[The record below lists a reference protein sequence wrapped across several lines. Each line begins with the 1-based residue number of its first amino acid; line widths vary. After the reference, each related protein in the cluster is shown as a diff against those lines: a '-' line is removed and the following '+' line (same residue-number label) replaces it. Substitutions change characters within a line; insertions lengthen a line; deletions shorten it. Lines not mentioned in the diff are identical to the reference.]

1 MANPFFNA
9 LGSGGNPMNPM
20 QMLSQLRSN
29 PLAMLQKAGYNIPQ
43 NLNDPQAIIQ
53 HLMNSG
59 QITQQQMNNAQRMAN
74 QFGLK

>member
-1 MANPFFNA
+1 MGNPFFNV
-9 LGSGGNPMNPM
+9 LGGGGMNPM
-20 QMLSQLRSN
+20 QMLAQLKSN

-59 QITQQQMNNAQRMAN
+59 QISQQQMNNAQRMAS